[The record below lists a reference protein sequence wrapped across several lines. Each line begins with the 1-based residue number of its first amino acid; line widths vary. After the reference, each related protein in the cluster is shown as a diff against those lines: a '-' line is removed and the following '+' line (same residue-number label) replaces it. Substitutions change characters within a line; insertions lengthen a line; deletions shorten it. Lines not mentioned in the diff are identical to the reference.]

1 MKKDENIKKVIGNS
15 TKYCAEVNI
24 YLKKLADT
32 SLSHDQVFYL
42 YISLYI
48 VCFIPLIFSIMLF
61 VSSGLHKT
69 YYKQLIVLPIIKYVY
84 IPKTWL
90 MMYITLLHLCEYK
103 ILKTKI
109 KRNPR
114 IKFKFRV
121 RILLRTTFNFEV
133 DIYGVIFF
141 RTEY

>member
-1 MKKDENIKKVIGNS
+1 
-15 TKYCAEVNI
+15 
-24 YLKKLADT
+24 
-32 SLSHDQVFYL
+32 
-42 YISLYI
+42 
-48 VCFIPLIFSIMLF
+48 
-61 VSSGLHKT
+61 
-69 YYKQLIVLPIIKYVY
+69 
-84 IPKTWL
+84 

-141 RTEY
+141 RTEH

>member
-1 MKKDENIKKVIGNS
+1 
-15 TKYCAEVNI
+15 
-24 YLKKLADT
+24 
-32 SLSHDQVFYL
+32 
-42 YISLYI
+42 
-48 VCFIPLIFSIMLF
+48 
-61 VSSGLHKT
+61 
-69 YYKQLIVLPIIKYVY
+69 
-84 IPKTWL
+84 

-141 RTEY
+141 PYRVLIRF